1 MTQTELYRDHLRT
14 LDRYLADSL
23 ERAGKAGPSLE
34 AVLFHSGRSQTYHAD
49 DREIPF
55 QPCPHFRRWVPLQG
69 PEHVVL
75 ARPGRKPRVVRVR
88 PRDFWYDTSPP
99 PVSYWEEAV
108 ELEEVETFEEVL
120 KVLGPLERV
129 AYVGPTPEAA
139 QQAGIPEALIEP
151 EGLMHPLDWYRATKT
166 GHEISRIERAAEKA
180 AVGHREA
187 REAFLSGA
195 SEREIH
201 WVYLHASDQVEY
213 DSPYETIIALDEK
226 GAILHYQNKR
236 GSENAPGNVLL
247 LDAGAGCEGYAADI
261 TRTWV
266 RPDIDPLFRTMVE
279 EMDRMERELVAMVRS
294 GRAFLE
300 LHVEAHRRTGQL
312 LAKVGLV
319 KTSAEEAF
327 ERGITRTFLPH
338 GLGHLLGLQ
347 VHDVGGHQAEVDG
360 GRHAP
365 PEEYPFLRNT
375 RTLEPGHVVTIE
387 PGIYFIPMLLE
398 PLRHGEDSGLI
409 DWPLVEKL
417 TPYGGI
423 RIEDNVLATEGEPK
437 DLTRPL
443 IEGPRGM

>member
-1 MTQTELYRDHLRT
+1 MTETELYRAHLQT

-23 ERAGKAGPSLE
+23 DRAGKAGLATD
-34 AVLFHSGRSQTYHAD
+34 AVLFHAGRARAYHAD
-49 DREIPF
+49 DQEIPF
-55 QPCPHFRRWVPLQG
+55 RPIPHFLRWVPLRG

-75 ARPGRKPRVVRVR
+75 ARPGQKPRVVRVY

-120 KVLGPLERV
+120 KVLGPLDRV

-139 QQAGIPEALIEP
+139 AQAGIPQALIEP
-151 EGLMHPLDWYRATKT
+151 EALMHSLDWYRATKT
-166 GHEISRIERAAEKA
+166 DHEVSRIVRAAEKA
-180 AVGHREA
+180 ANGHREA
-187 REAFLSGA
+187 REAFLA
-195 SEREIH
+195 RACEREIH
-201 WVYLHASDQVEY
+201 WAYLRASDQVEY
-213 DSPYETIIALDEK
+213 DNPFETIIALDEK

-236 GSENAPGNVLL
+236 GTEHASGKVLL
-247 LDAGAGCEGYAADI
+247 LDAGAAYEGYAADL
-261 TRTWV
+261 TRTWIRAEV
-266 RPDIDPLFRTMVE
+266 DPMFRTMLE
-279 EMDRMERELVAMVRS
+279 EMDRMERDLVAMVRP
-294 GRAFLE
+294 GRPFLE
-300 LHVEAHRRTGQL
+300 LHVEAHRLTAQI

-347 VHDVGGHQAEVDG
+347 VHDVGGHQAGPDG
-360 GRHAP
+360 GLHAP
-365 PEEYPFLRNT
+365 PDEYPFLRNT

-398 PLRHGEDSGLI
+398 PLRHGEDAGRI
-409 DWPLVEKL
+409 NWPLVDQL

-423 RIEDNVLATEGEPK
+423 RIEDNVLATEGEPQ

-443 IEGPRGM
+443 IEGPRGT